1 MDINRNAPA
10 IASAEAYVEAPLSVA
25 WAVHTDLRAWPE
37 WNADVTAVHFS
48 GPLSPGTQ
56 FRWKAG
62 GVPITS
68 TLQAVDS
75 ERQIGWTG
83 RAPLGIRAVHTWSF
97 ESEGEGTRVRTEE
110 SFDGFLVRV
119 LAGPMRR
126 MLAASLERVVAAL
139 KLEAERRAREG
150 AQ

>member
-1 MDINRNAPA
+1 MDINHNAPA
-10 IASAEAYVEAPLSVA
+10 IASAEAYVDAPISLV

-37 WNADVTAVHFS
+37 WNADVTSIDFS

-62 GVPITS
+62 GIPITS
-68 TLQAVDS
+68 TLQAVAP
-75 ERQIGWTG
+75 ERQVGWTG
-83 RAPLGIRAVHTWSF
+83 RAPFGIRAVHTWTF
-97 ESEGEGTRVRTEE
+97 ASEGAGTRVRTEE
-110 SFDGFLVRV
+110 SFEGLLVRL

-126 MLAASLERVVAAL
+126 ILAASLDKGLAAL

-150 AQ
+150 AA